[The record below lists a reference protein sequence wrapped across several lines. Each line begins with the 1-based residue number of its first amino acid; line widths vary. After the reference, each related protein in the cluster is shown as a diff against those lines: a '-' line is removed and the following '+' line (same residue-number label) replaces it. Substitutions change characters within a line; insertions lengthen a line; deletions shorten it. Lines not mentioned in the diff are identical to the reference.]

1 MSLPAEFRDLSRTV
15 HVTPWPD
22 PVIDAVGHD
31 ARSPYVERFWK
42 YSSYGGW
49 NDPKMPRYYTR
60 ELAAKDSGMARM
72 VRARGEKE
80 PSRS

>member
-31 ARSPYVERFWK
+31 ARSPYVERFWL
-42 YSSYGGW
+42 SILGPPNMAESQ
-49 NDPKMPRYYTR
+49 ND
-60 ELAAKDSGMARM
+60 
-72 VRARGEKE
+72 
-80 PSRS
+80 